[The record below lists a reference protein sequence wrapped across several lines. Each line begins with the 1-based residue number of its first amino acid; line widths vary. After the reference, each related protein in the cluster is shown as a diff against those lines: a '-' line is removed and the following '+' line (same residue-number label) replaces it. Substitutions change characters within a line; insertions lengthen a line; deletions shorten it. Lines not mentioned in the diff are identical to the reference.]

1 MRTASSD
8 QRTTGAQT
16 SHGPAAMVLRPE
28 GSGPGI
34 LPAKQR
40 GQGLR
45 TSSWP
50 FSAMEE
56 TTICTLAVGLSK

>member
-45 TSSWP
+45 TSSW
-50 FSAMEE
+50 
-56 TTICTLAVGLSK
+56 IKI